1 MPDDIDLTPP
11 AFLRRYPSQEAWRDR
26 LAPCTTTGAADFQ
39 GPWQGPPWPVMMC
52 GDREA
57 TPDDFSAEAWAARL
71 AEPEQ
76 AAYHE
81 RVRAAVPRTKL
92 TEAGEQYV
100 IPGAERKAPKGDAP
114 YQPNLF
120 D

>member
-1 MPDDIDLTPP
+1 MSDDNDLTPP
-11 AFLRRYPSQEAWRDR
+11 EFLRRYPSQEAWRDR

-39 GPWQGPPWPVMMC
+39 GPWQGPPWPVMFC

-57 TPDDFSAEAWAARL
+57 TPEVIAETFAALL

-76 AAYHE
+76 VAYHE
-81 RVRAAVPRTKL
+81 RVRAAVRSEL

-100 IPGAERKAPKGDAP
+100 IPGAEKRAPDDDEP
-114 YQPNLF
+114 YQPGLF
-120 D
+120 E